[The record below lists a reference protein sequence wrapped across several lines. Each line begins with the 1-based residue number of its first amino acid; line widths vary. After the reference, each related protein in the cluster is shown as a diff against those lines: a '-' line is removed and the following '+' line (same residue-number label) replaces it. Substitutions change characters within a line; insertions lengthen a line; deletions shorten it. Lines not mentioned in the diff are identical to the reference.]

1 MRLCAEDVDEPLH
14 PGLLACGGILL
25 DDALASSRVN
35 LLDHILERCSCEIL
49 VLGMGGGDYALG
61 RGTHA
66 ALYFLVLDASLLVLL
81 VPLLCG

>member
-14 PGLLACGGILL
+14 PGLFACRGILL
-25 DDALASSRVN
+25 DDAFAGSRVD
-35 LLDHILERCSCEIL
+35 LLDHVLECGCCEIL

>member
-14 PGLLACGGILL
+14 SGLLACGSILL
-25 DDALASSRVN
+25 DDAFARSCIN
-35 LLDHILERCSCEIL
+35 LLDHVLEGGCCEIL
-49 VLGMGGGDYALG
+49 VLGMSGGDYALG